1 MLIKIGW
8 KPFVIMDWLEGLFF
22 LDFIFAYLGM
32 HFPQRPSFLKNYFIA
47 YLVLFF
53 IAFSK
58 TLFSMSIQSMEVSL
72 SLLLGF
78 LNFKLNQLNKCRLY
92 KKA

>member
-1 MLIKIGW
+1 
-8 KPFVIMDWLEGLFF
+8 MDAFSSKALF
-22 LDFIFAYLGM
+22 
-32 HFPQRPSFLKNYFIA
+32 SKNYLIA

-78 LNFKLNQLNKCRLY
+78 FNFKLNQLNKCRLY
-92 KKA
+92 KKHKFTMKKIIYLQIVLGREERSVNW